1 MVASPDVIVG
11 CTIRPWEP
19 VDLVTVLTMTT
30 IIAINTAKPNKLPI
44 TIPAIVALLLKTEK
58 NHITISAI

>member
-1 MVASPDVIVG
+1 MVASPDVIAG

-30 IIAINTAKPNKLPI
+30 MIAINTAKPNKLPI
-44 TIPAIVALLLKTEK
+44 TIPAIAALLLKIEK
-58 NHITISAI
+58 KKLSHSPL